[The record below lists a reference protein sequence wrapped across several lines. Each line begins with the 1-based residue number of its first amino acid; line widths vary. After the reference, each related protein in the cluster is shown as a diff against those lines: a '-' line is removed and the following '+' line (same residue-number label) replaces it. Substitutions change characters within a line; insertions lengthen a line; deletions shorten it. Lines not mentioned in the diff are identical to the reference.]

1 MVVLGMEVKMVVMVA
16 VLMMIVTTTTTLL
29 AGKSDRALQNN

>member
-16 VLMMIVTTTTTLL
+16 VLMMMMMTLL